1 MTQHPGIPLYELSS
15 TIRPQDDLFRHVN
28 ETWLEATPI
37 PADKATYGTFAI
49 LAEEAERNAL
59 LILEEATRGTEGTE
73 ARKLGDLYTSFM
85 DEAAINRNGIQA
97 IEPLLEEVESATQL
111 QDFLALLG
119 RTQREG
125 LASAFHLFVDSDP
138 GDPSRYLV
146 FFEQGGLSLPNE
158 RYYREERFQA
168 IHGELT
174 AHIRRMLELAGR
186 RNALES
192 AQRIVALED
201 AIASHHWDNVA
212 CRDSVKTYN
221 LTTFTDLS
229 AIATKVSSA
238 CTLNTWASG
247 LGVPTHA
254 LLELVL
260 RQPSFLEGIA
270 SLFIED
276 NLQAWKDWLVWRI
289 IHSSA
294 PYLPAA
300 FVEENFAFY
309 GTMLTGAA
317 QIRDRWKRGVG
328 FVEGA
333 MGEAIGRIYVDR
345 HFDSNAKQEMDKL
358 VANLLAAYR
367 ERITNLEWTTPST
380 RDRALDKLNKF
391 CPKIGYPSTW
401 KDYSDLS
408 VNASNLWGN
417 IRRVSEWH
425 FARELNKIGH
435 PVDRDEWFMT
445 PQTVNAYYN
454 PGFNEIVFPAAIL
467 QYPFFDPDRDPA
479 ANYGAIGAVIG
490 HEIGHGF
497 DDEGSR
503 YDGDGRLQD
512 WWTAEDREAFESRT
526 RSLIAQYDAL
536 TPRQSPGHTVNGSLT
551 IGENIGDLG
560 GLGIAWVAYQL
571 SLDGEEPEVI
581 DGLTG
586 AQRFFYSWA
595 IGWRDKRR
603 DEEMIRR
610 LATDPHSP
618 NEFRCNQVV
627 RNIDAF
633 HEAFHT
639 SESDPMWL
647 DSQERV
653 RIW

>member
-1 MTQHPGIPLYELSS
+1 MNLNSGIPLNELSS
-15 TIRPQDDLFRHVN
+15 EIRPQDDLFRHVN
-28 ETWLEATPI
+28 ETWLAATPI
-37 PADKATYGTFAI
+37 PADKATYGTFVI
-49 LAEEAERNAL
+49 LAEEAERNTRV
-59 LILEEATRGTEGTE
+59 ILEEARTAPVGTEM
-73 ARKLGDLYTSFM
+73 RKLGDLFTSFM
-85 DEAAINRNGIQA
+85 DEEAIDRNGLQPIQ
-97 IEPLLEEVESATQL
+97 PLLDEVGAITNL
-111 QDFLALLG
+111 QEFLALLG

-146 FFEQGGLSLPNE
+146 FLEQGGLSLPDE

-168 IHGELT
+168 IHGDLT
-174 AHIRRMLELAGR
+174 AHIQRMLELAGR
-186 RNALES
+186 QDARAAL
-192 AQRIVALED
+192 QRIVALED
-201 AIASHHWDNVA
+201 EVASHHWDNVA

-221 LTTFTDLS
+221 LTSFDDLL
-229 AIATKVSSA
+229 ATVAKVSPGCA
-238 CTLNTWASG
+238 LETWAEG
-247 LGVPTHA
+247 LGAPSHA
-254 LLELVL
+254 LEEVVL
-260 RQPSFLEGIA
+260 RQPSFLEGLA
-270 SLFIED
+270 SLFTQD
-276 NLQAWKDWLVWRI
+276 QLPAWKDWLTWRI
-289 IHSSA
+289 IHASA

-309 GTMLTGAA
+309 GTKLTGAA

-333 MGEAIGRIYVDR
+333 MGEAIGHIYVDR
-345 HFDSNAKQEMDKL
+345 HFNANAKQQMDTL

-367 ERITNLEWTTPST
+367 ERISNLEWMTPST
-380 RDRALDKLNKF
+380 RERALDKLNKF
-391 CPKIGYPSTW
+391 RPKIGYPSSW
-401 KDYSDLS
+401 KDYSALS
-408 VNASNLWGN
+408 VDASNLWEN
-417 IRRVSEWH
+417 IRHVSEWH
-425 FARELNKIGH
+425 FARELNKIGR

-467 QYPFFDPDRDPA
+467 QYPFFDPDRDQA

-503 YDGDGRLQD
+503 YDGDGRLHD

-536 TPRQSPGHTVNGSLT
+536 VPRQSPGHTVNGSLT

-560 GLGIAWVAYQL
+560 GLGIAWFAYQL
-571 SLDGEEPEVI
+571 SLGGQEPPVI

-603 DEEMIRR
+603 DEEMLRR

-633 HEAFHT
+633 HDAFHT
-639 SESDPMWL
+639 TASDPMWL
-647 DSQERV
+647 PVQERV
-653 RIW
+653 SIW